1 MSGERQIY
9 QPTPEDRERIRPK
22 PDLLKVSG
30 DGVFA
35 TLQGE
40 GVTAGEPSVFLRLHY
55 CNLTCGNPE
64 GWKCDTWYTW
74 DKEREEYW
82 TESSDV
88 SFREIAATM
97 EAAWESAFD
106 ANGTKRAVITGGEHL
121 LQQSK
126 IIKLIE
132 ELPDWD
138 IEIETNGTI
147 VPAPELGDCQFNCS
161 PKLENSGNS
170 KARRYNPS
178 ALKAINALPNSWFKF
193 VVSDTSD
200 LDEIDELVRDCEL
213 NEDKLLIM
221 PEGQTADVVEGHAQL
236 VRDAVNER
244 GWKITM
250 RNQLIWYGDKRRT

>member
-1 MSGERQIY
+1 M
-9 QPTPEDRERIRPK
+9 
-22 PDLLKVSG
+22 LKVSG

-40 GVTAGEPSVFLRLHY
+40 GITAGQPSVFLRLHY
-55 CNLTCGNPE
+55 CNLTCGKSE

-74 DKEREEYW
+74 DKERKEYW
-82 TESSDV
+82 TEPSDMG
-88 SFREIAATM
+88 FREVAESM
-97 EAAWESAFD
+97 ESAWKGAFD
-106 ANGTKRAVITGGEHL
+106 ANEAKRAVITGGEPL
-121 LQQSK
+121 LQQNK

-132 ELPDWD
+132 ELPEWD

-147 VPAPELGDCQFNCS
+147 VPAPELSNCQFNCS
-161 PKLENSGNS
+161 PKLENSGNK
-170 KARRYNPS
+170 KAQRYNPL
-178 ALKAINALPNSWFKF
+178 ALKAISALPNSWFKF
-193 VVSDTSD
+193 VVSDIGD
-200 LDEIDELVRDCEL
+200 LDEIGELVRDCEL

-236 VRDAVNER
+236 IRDAVNQR